1 MILNCIAVDDEP
13 LALELI
19 SSFIKQT
26 PFLNLV
32 AAHGSAIDVIEALKK
47 EVVQLIFLDIQMPKL
62 NGMAFADLLHQ
73 SGKQPGIIFTTAY
86 DKFAVDSYRVEA
98 IDYLLKPFEY
108 EDFLGSATK
117 ALSLYKLHNRL
128 DKISSSLQERH
139 IFVRVGYQ
147 SVKVL
152 LDQIT
157 YLEAQKDY
165 VKIYVEG
172 PGRPIVTLATL
183 KSLEQKLP
191 QDQFIRV
198 QRSFIVSSGKITAS
212 TKSSVWIGDLEITI
226 GERYRNSVWIAM
238 NRKAGG

>member
-19 SSFIKQT
+19 TSFIKQT

-32 AAHGSAIDVIEALKK
+32 AAHGSAIEAMETLKDG
-47 EVVQLIFLDIQMPKL
+47 VVQLVFLDIQMPKL
-62 NGMAFADLLHQ
+62 NGMAFANFLHH

-108 EDFLGSATK
+108 EDFLAAATK
-117 ALSLYKLHNRL
+117 ALSLYKLRNQL
-128 DKISSSLQERH
+128 DTINNSFPEKH

-152 LDQIT
+152 LDKIT

-165 VKIYVEG
+165 VKIHVEG
-172 PGRPIVTLATL
+172 TGKPIVTLATL
-183 KSLEQKLP
+183 KSLEEKLP
-191 QDQFIRV
+191 KDQFIRV
-198 QRSFIVSSGKITAS
+198 QRSFVISSGKISAS

-226 GERYRNSVWIAM
+226 GERYRNSVFIAISG
-238 NRKAGG
+238 KPSE